1 MKYVTI
7 TKLHNM
13 LDGEANQ
20 TAVRKLMDRMTQE
33 GYVEASSNRRL
44 GLLPRFRPFS
54 VKFCWLLCKCFLI
67 DAMFINREACDSF

>member
-1 MKYVTI
+1 MQYVTV

-44 GLLPRFRPFS
+44 GLLSQFS
-54 VKFCWLLCKCFLI
+54 DPSL
-67 DAMFINREACDSF
+67 